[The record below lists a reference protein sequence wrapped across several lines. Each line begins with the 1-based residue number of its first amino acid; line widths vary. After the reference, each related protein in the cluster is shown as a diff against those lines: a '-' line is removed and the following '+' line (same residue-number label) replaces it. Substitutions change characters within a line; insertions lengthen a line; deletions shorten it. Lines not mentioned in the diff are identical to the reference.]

1 MHRIHAALPA
11 LVDADGAQP
20 PPMIIA
26 RVTSSLSSTASRIDF
41 CRGTMAVTGTPS
53 LSTRWTWFRR
63 SHFRG
68 LLGQR
73 RDDDLVEVVFRTASW
88 IAANGSGPPTSLI
101 DRASGR
107 SA

>member
-53 LSTRWTWFRR
+53 LSTRWTWFGR
-63 SHFRG
+63 SH
-68 LLGQR
+68 LEVCLGSVEMMIF
-73 RDDDLVEVVFRTASW
+73 VEVVFRTASW